1 MMRLTLP
8 AGSAAARAS
17 AQSGITLLE
26 MLVVISII
34 GLVTAAL
41 PLRNFTALNTV
52 ELRTTARAIAADLR
66 AAQQVARASNT
77 SVWVAFDVKARR
89 LGSDIHLDD
98 DIAISFET
106 SLEDMSPGQNSNGAP
121 SEGRV
126 IFWPDGS
133 SNGGRIALSRA
144 GTTMTITTHWLT
156 GLVEVRR
163 EG

>member
-1 MMRLTLP
+1 MMLLTLP
-8 AGSAAARAS
+8 AGSGGPRAR

-26 MLVVISII
+26 MLVVISIL

-66 AAQQVARASNT
+66 TAQQKARASNT
-77 SVWVAFDVKARR
+77 SVSVAFDVKERR
-89 LGSDIHLDD
+89 FGSDIRLDD
-98 DIAISFET
+98 DIAITFET
-106 SLEDMSPGQNSNGAP
+106 SLEDMSPGQNANRDQQ
-121 SEGRV
+121 EGRV
-126 IFWPDGS
+126 MFWPDGS

>member
-1 MMRLTLP
+1 MTRLTLP
-8 AGSAAARAS
+8 AGSGGTRPC

-26 MLVVISII
+26 MLVVITIL
-34 GLVTAAL
+34 GMVTAAL

-66 AAQQVARASNT
+66 AAQQAARASNT

-89 LGSDIHLDD
+89 LGTDIRLDD

-106 SLEDMSPGQNSNGAP
+106 SLEEMSTGQDVNMGQQV
-121 SEGRV
+121 GRV
-126 IFWPDGS
+126 MFWPDGS